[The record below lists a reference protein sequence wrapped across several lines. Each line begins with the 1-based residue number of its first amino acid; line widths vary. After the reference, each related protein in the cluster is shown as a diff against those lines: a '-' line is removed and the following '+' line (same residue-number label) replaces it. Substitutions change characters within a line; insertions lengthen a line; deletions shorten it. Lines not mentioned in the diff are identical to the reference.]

1 MNIVK
6 VNKTVKSEQQE
17 NEILNE
23 QRKEIKDGQSDFQ
36 TELNALLIQNNINLD
51 VSDRNL
57 LINTAKETGSINL
70 NSTRILSWARDLN
83 DIKSE
88 FNYNTMTMDKEDA
101 QFFINLTQNIPAQ
114 VSVSQNQVDI
124 TTLEITETSGLQKSL
139 KTSKILNN
147 IIENCYKT
155 GQSARIDF
163 DNNISVIMRIDREG
177 KVTAQFI
184 PSDNIAEQYLKNNIG
199 LLRQTFEE
207 QNLPYN
213 ELSYREQN
221 KNRNSNNRNKDKE
234 HE

>member
-6 VNKTVKSEQQE
+6 VNKSVKTEQQE
-17 NEILNE
+17 NELSNE
-23 QRKEIKDGQSDFQ
+23 QYREIKDGQSDFQ
-36 TELNALLIQNNINLD
+36 TELNMLLMQNNITLD
-51 VSDRNL
+51 ASDKAL
-57 LINTAKETGSINL
+57 LVNTAQETGIL
-70 NSTRILSWARDLN
+70 NSRQILNWARDLK

-101 QFFINLTQNIPAQ
+101 QFFANLAQNIPAH
-114 VSVSQNQVDI
+114 VSVSQNQVDVNV
-124 TTLEITETSGLQKSL
+124 LDVMETSDVQKSL
-139 KTSKILNN
+139 KTTKILNN

-163 DNNISVIMRIDREG
+163 DNNIAVIMRIDKQG
-177 KVTAQFI
+177 KVSAEFI
-184 PSDNIAEQYLKNNIG
+184 PSDSVAEQYLKNNIAF
-199 LLRQTFEE
+199 LRQNFDE

-221 KNRNSNNRNKDKE
+221 KNKNSNNRNKDKE